1 MCPTGLCIFE
11 THLKNYN
18 LTTLQ
23 ANDARVL
30 LGRNP
35 NVTLDKIEFTASVFY
50 PSKILTSHHPTMTL
64 KTVEV
69 LAFQRNPSDTES
81 NAWTQTPKFRV
92 TQNLKESITPSREG
106 NQHVLIQV
114 GDDKPKFNL
123 ETLYFQVRFCTKEGD
138 DRVCT
143 QFSRTKAT
151 PQPSNF
157 NLDFFDGLV
166 TWHIKWKYYCIYI
179 FF

>member
-23 ANDARVL
+23 ANDVRVL

-151 PQPSNF
+151 PQPSN
-157 NLDFFDGLV
+157 L
-166 TWHIKWKYYCIYI
+166 ISI
-179 FF
+179 FLMG